1 MRAGAGAGV
10 VERVDG
16 EAEEAHQGQHRNNGG
31 KATNKGKVTSAKV
44 PVIVVQNADPSLR
57 SSISFEKVFRAKLPK
72 NAKYFDEVYAEDLAA
87 RASQAVRDAEICGN
101 GKGKVP
107 CIEPETARGI
117 LDAYKAATD
126 VTK

>member
-1 MRAGAGAGV
+1 MARPKKHIAAS
-10 VERVDG
+10 RI
-16 EAEEAHQGQHRNNGG
+16 NGG

-72 NAKYFDEVYAEDLAA
+72 NAKYFDELYAEELAA
-87 RASQAVRDAEICGN
+87 RASQAVRDAENCGN
-101 GKGKVP
+101 GTGKGA

-117 LDAYKAATD
+117 LDAYQAATD
-126 VTK
+126 ATK